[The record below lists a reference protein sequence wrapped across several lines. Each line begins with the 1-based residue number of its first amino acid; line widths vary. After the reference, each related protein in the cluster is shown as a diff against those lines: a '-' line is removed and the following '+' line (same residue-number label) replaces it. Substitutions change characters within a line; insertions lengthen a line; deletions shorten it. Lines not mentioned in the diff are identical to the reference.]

1 MSIGENLRNIRE
13 IKGYTQRNLAEKA
26 GITQSML
33 AQLERGTKTMTL
45 PTALSLA
52 EILECSVL
60 DFVQEQKG
68 A

>member
-13 IKGYTQRNLAEKA
+13 SKGYSQRNLAEKV

-33 AQLERGTKTMTL
+33 AQMERGTKVMTL

-52 EILECSVL
+52 EILECSVM
-60 DFVQEQKG
+60 DFVHEHKEV
-68 A
+68 